1 MPYRVAD
8 MVHIIDEWLGKL
20 DQRYPRSDLRSL
32 KHRLETLSRD
42 PRFRFMFGK
51 VVVEDNMSKVISRI
65 FRLPKAGAPVTIMQL
80 AGLPNEVVNSLV
92 SVLARMAFE
101 IALWSEGSYEIAVVC
116 EEAHRYIPTDQS
128 QAFGPTRQAIG
139 RIAKE
144 GRKYGVSLGIV
155 TQRPAELDATVL
167 SQCSTMFAMR
177 LANEHDK
184 AIIRSAVGVSSASTI
199 AFLSSIADREAIAFG
214 EAIATPMRMK
224 FGDYRLE
231 EARAAASAA
240 AAEPEPEPRM
250 AHLDLRKIVCRL
262 RGEYAGEGFEPR

>member
-1 MPYRVAD
+1 VPYRVAD
-8 MVHIIDEWLGKL
+8 MAQIIDEWLGKL
-20 DQRYPRSDLRSL
+20 DQKYPRSDLRAL
-32 KHRLETLSRD
+32 KYRLETLNRD

-51 VVVEDNMSKVISRI
+51 VVVEDNMAKVISRI
-65 FRLPKAGAPVTIMQL
+65 FRVPKAGAPVAIVQT

-92 SVLARMAFE
+92 SVLARIAFE
-101 IALWSEGSYEIAVVC
+101 IALWSEGAYQIAVVC

-144 GRKYGVSLGIV
+144 GRKYGVSLGVV

-177 LANEHDK
+177 MANELDK
-184 AIIRSAVGVSSASTI
+184 AIIRSAVGASSESTI

-224 FGDYRLE
+224 FGDYRRH
-231 EARAAASAA
+231 AAIAAS
-240 AAEPEPEPRM
+240 PEPEPQI
-250 AHLDLRKIVCRL
+250 AHLDLRKIVGRL
-262 RGEYAGEGFEPR
+262 RGEYAGESFEPR